1 MSVIGN
7 RYLQGSPILP
17 YANVKAYPN
26 TDIFMDLQFVDHTNT
41 PVIPTSIS
49 IEIDD
54 ITNSVVLPNCGPIT
68 LNPAGAV
75 GSAGSPFTYPA
86 FAATMYLQVL
96 ASAWQM
102 TFPYIGSQLCQV
114 GMQFTAVDSVTGQP
128 FTSTAVVA
136 VIELC
141 ALATVSGLAY

>member
-17 YANVKAYPN
+17 YANVKAYPG
-26 TDIFMDLQFVDHTNT
+26 TDLFMDLQFVDHTNT

-54 ITNSVVLPNCGPIT
+54 ITNSVVMAGPTT
-68 LNPAGAV
+68 LVSTGSTGTAGV
-75 GSAGSPFTYPA
+75 PFTYPA
-86 FAATMYLQVL
+86 FAASMYMQVL
-96 ASAWQM
+96 GSAWQM

-114 GMQFTAVDSVTGQP
+114 GMSFTAADSVTGQP
-128 FTSTAVVA
+128 FTSNA
-136 VIELC
+136 VIAIVELC
-141 ALATVSGLAY
+141 ALATVSGLPY

>member
-1 MSVIGN
+1 MGVIGN

-26 TDIFMDLQFVDHTNT
+26 TDLFMDLQFVDHTNT
-41 PVIPTSIS
+41 PVVPTSIS

-68 LNPAGAV
+68 LNPAGAI
-75 GSAGSPFTYPA
+75 GSASSPFTYPA

-114 GMQFTAVDSVTGQP
+114 GMQFTAIDSVTGQP

-141 ALATVSGLAY
+141 ALATVSGLAF

>member
-1 MSVIGN
+1 MGVIGN

-26 TDIFMDLQFVDHTNT
+26 TDIFMDFSFVDHTNT
-41 PVIPTSIS
+41 PVVPTDIR

-54 ITNSVVLPNCGPIT
+54 ITNSVVLPNCGPTT
-68 LNPAGAV
+68 LVAGGAI
-75 GSAGSPFTYPA
+75 GTAALPFTYPA
-86 FAATMYLQVL
+86 FASTMYLQVL

-102 TFPYIGSQLCQV
+102 TFPYVGSQLCQV
-114 GMQFTAVDSVTGQP
+114 GMQFTALDSVTGQP
-128 FTSTAVVA
+128 FTSTAVIA
-136 VIELC
+136 IIELC

>member
-1 MSVIGN
+1 MVIGN

-17 YANVKAYPN
+17 YANVKAYPF

-54 ITNSVVLPNCGPIT
+54 ITNSVVMAGPMT
-68 LNPAGAV
+68 LNPAGNV
-75 GSAGSPFTYPA
+75 GPPFTYPA

-96 ASAWQM
+96 ATEWQM

-114 GMQFTAVDSVTGQP
+114 GMQFTAIDSVTGQP
-128 FTSTAVVA
+128 FTSTAVIA

-141 ALATVSGLAY
+141 ALATVSGLPY

>member
-1 MSVIGN
+1 VPIGN
-7 RYLQGSPILP
+7 RYLQGQPILP
-17 YANVKAYPN
+17 YANVKAYPG

-41 PVIPTSIS
+41 PVVPTSIS

-54 ITNSVVLPNCGPIT
+54 ITNSVVMAGPTT
-68 LNPAGAV
+68 LSAAGAT
-75 GSAGSPFTYPA
+75 GSAGVPFTYPV
-86 FAATMYLQVL
+86 FASSMYLQCL
-96 ASAWQM
+96 ASMWNM

-128 FTSTAVVA
+128 FTSTAVIA
-136 VIELC
+136 IIELC

>member
-1 MSVIGN
+1 MAVIGN

-54 ITNSVVLPNCGPIT
+54 ITNSVVLPNCGPII

>member
-1 MSVIGN
+1 MTIGF

-17 YANVKAYPN
+17 YANVKAYPG
-26 TDIFMDLQFVDHTNT
+26 TDLFMDLQFVDHTNT
-41 PVIPTSIS
+41 PVTPTSIS

-54 ITNSVVLPNCGPIT
+54 ITNSALMAGPTT
-68 LNPAGAV
+68 LAPAGAV
-75 GSAGSPFTYPA
+75 GSVGVPFTYPA
-86 FAATMYLQVL
+86 FAPSMYLQVL
-96 ASAWQM
+96 ASALQM
-102 TFPYIGSQLCQV
+102 TLPYVGSQLCQV

-128 FTSTAVVA
+128 FTSTAVIA

>member
-1 MSVIGN
+1 MPQIGN
-7 RYLQGSPILP
+7 RYLQGTPILP

-41 PVIPTSIS
+41 PVTPTDIR

-54 ITNSVVLPNCGPIT
+54 ISSATVTVVGPMT
-68 LNPAGAV
+68 LNPAGAI
-75 GSAGSPFTYPA
+75 GTPASPYTYPA
-86 FAATMYLQVL
+86 FQPTMYLQVL

-102 TFPYIGSQLCQV
+102 TFPYVGSQLCQV
-114 GMQFTAVDSVTGQP
+114 GMQFTAIDTVTGQP
-128 FTSTAVVA
+128 FTSTSIIAI
-136 VIELC
+136 IELC

>member
-1 MSVIGN
+1 MGVIGN

-41 PVIPTSIS
+41 PVVPITIN

-54 ITNSVVLPNCGPIT
+54 ITNSVVLPNCGPIA
-68 LNPAGAV
+68 LNALGAV

-86 FAATMYLQVL
+86 FAASMYLQVL

-102 TFPYIGSQLCQV
+102 TMPYVGSQLCQV
-114 GMQFTAVDSVTGQP
+114 GMQFTATDSVTGQT
-128 FTSTAVVA
+128 FTGTGIVA